1 MKPRL
6 FQLTAA
12 MLLLCRVDA
21 GDLAAEWQKLV
32 DQAAE
37 ESKVLITR
45 GHISTFGGVSTSI
58 PILRLKDNANGD
70 AADTLYQACG
80 GKFTAWARENG
91 ASFSTAMGVGMMW
104 RLKAKNGDYLGL
116 IYREP
121 TTEGS
126 SGTLTIVFVDADV
139 FAVST
144 GSVIKVSKPAESD
157 KK

>member
-1 MKPRL
+1 MKPCL

-12 MLLLCRVDA
+12 MLFLCRVDA

-32 DQAAE
+32 DEAAE

-45 GHISTFGGVSTSI
+45 GHVSTFGGVSTSI
-58 PILRLKDNANGD
+58 PILRLKDDAKGD
-70 AADTLYQACG
+70 AADSLYQACG

-126 SGTLTIVFVDADV
+126 SGTLTIVFVDADD
-139 FAVST
+139 FAAST
-144 GSVIKVSKPAESD
+144 RSVTKVSEPAEPD